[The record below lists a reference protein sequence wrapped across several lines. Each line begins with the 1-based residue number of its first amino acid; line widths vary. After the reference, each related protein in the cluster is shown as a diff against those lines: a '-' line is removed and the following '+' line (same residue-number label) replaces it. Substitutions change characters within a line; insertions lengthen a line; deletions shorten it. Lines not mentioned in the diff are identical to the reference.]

1 MCMGF
6 VQKGCWVEEVKGSY
20 RNKEFQLLIIC
31 HCFQEEEICI
41 SEVSAILSVLAEIL
55 HTRSRDK
62 NTQCIWSQLLSVSF
76 HKDDDTYCFN
86 EDFSKL
92 MGIST
97 CSIKLI
103 QQLPVIHKSGH
114 QVHVCMK

>member
-1 MCMGF
+1 M
-6 VQKGCWVEEVKGSY
+6 EEVKGSY
-20 RNKEFQLLIIC
+20 RNKEFQLLIVC

-41 SEVSAILSVLAEIL
+41 SEVSAVLSVLAKIL
-55 HTRSRDK
+55 HTHSRDK
-62 NTQCIWSQLLSVSF
+62 NTMYMVTIIVSF
-76 HKDDDTYCFN
+76 LHEDDDTYCFN

-92 MGIST
+92 VGIST

-103 QQLPVIHKSGH
+103 QQPPVIHKSGH